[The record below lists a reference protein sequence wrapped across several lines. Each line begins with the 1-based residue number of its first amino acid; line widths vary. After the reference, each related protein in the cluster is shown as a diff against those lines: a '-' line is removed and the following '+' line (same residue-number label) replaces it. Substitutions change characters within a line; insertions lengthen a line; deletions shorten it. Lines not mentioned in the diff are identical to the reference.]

1 MLICIWHMLILFH
14 RPEKGCFFPFF
25 LISSLAAANLSAV
38 VDVAVAAERELLLLL
53 LQMIAGVDGTHALA
67 LEQQRMTAVET

>member
-1 MLICIWHMLILFH
+1 MSILFH

-38 VDVAVAAERELLLLL
+38 VDVAVAAGAAERELLLLL
-53 LQMIAGVDGTHALA
+53 LQMIAGVDGMHALA